1 MVQFKIIR
9 PMRKSFLILAVAAA
23 CLLLNF
29 SGVRPAENN
38 LPWKEFTG
46 DRKVDS
52 ILSTLTVREMIA
64 QLIWVPAWADEKG
77 GNYRQVEELV
87 TKYGIGGVIFFEG
100 SRDLQAD
107 FTKRISQVSKL
118 PLIIAQ
124 DAEWGTGMRLRE
136 VEDFPYQMTLG
147 AVQNDSLIYRMGAAV
162 AWQCRDIGVNLNLA
176 PVADV
181 NNNPLNPVINYR
193 SFGEDPEQVARKV
206 VMYMKGL
213 QDNGVI
219 ACAKHFPGHGDTDTD
234 SHTGLPVI
242 KGDRNRFDEVELV
255 PFRRLIDEG
264 IGAVMTAHISVPGLD
279 QSGIPATFSSRV
291 IRDLLR
297 GEAHFRGLILTDAM
311 NMAGATLTYPSG
323 VADAEALKAGN
334 DIIEYS
340 TDPVRAIEEIA
351 GRVEKGEIALSE
363 ITARCRKLLEA
374 KIWLESRNPVQVNA
388 LTAGNDTT
396 GQQPAVQPAADLSGE
411 QAITPSGIPG
421 PEHPALIRDLY
432 AGAMTLLENSNNLL
446 PIGRTDRSRIATVSV
461 NRLAM
466 TEFQKMT
473 DRYTNADHYF
483 IDPGNEQGAQFVL
496 SKLQDYDI
504 VIAGFCALE
513 QKPAGLYG
521 VTPALNRVFGRIASL
536 DRSVVIWFGNPYG
549 IARLD
554 MTAKPS
560 ALLLAYQDNSYTHQ
574 VAVQVLFGAIG
585 ASGRLPVTVS
595 ETYPAGTGIKT
606 PGNIRL
612 QFGFPENAG
621 LSSVRLI
628 SRIDSIVQQGL
639 DSLAYPGC
647 HVLIARKGIV
657 VLNRCYGFHLYDSTE
672 VVSEHDLWDLASVTK
687 VSAATPSL
695 MLLSDRGVFS
705 PDKTLGEYLPWFRF
719 SDKGDMLLREM
730 LAHQAGLRSW
740 IPFWRNTMENDTT
753 FRKGIFSDYTNR
765 RFALPVSDSL
775 YMNRHYLK
783 DMFREIRDSP
793 VGRKVYVYSDLTFI
807 LAAEIIES
815 LTDTTIDR
823 FAPEN
828 IYRPIGA
835 LNITYKPLE
844 KYPRERIVPTEYD
857 SLFRKQL
864 LRGTVHD
871 EGTAMLG
878 GVSGHAGLFATGND
892 LLKLVE
898 MYRRGGEYGGV
909 RVLSSDVLK
918 EFTRVQYPENDN
930 RRALGFDKPLLGN
943 DTVPPEEAYPCPS
956 ASPSSFG
963 HSGFTGTFIWCDP
976 EEEISYVFLSNRVY
990 PTRNN
995 NRLSDLSVRGRI
1007 LQAVYDSR
1015 TE

>member
-1 MVQFKIIR
+1 
-9 PMRKSFLILAVAAA
+9 MRKSLLILSAAVAVSM
-23 CLLLNF
+23 LTL

-38 LPWKEFTG
+38 LPWKSFAG
-46 DRKVDS
+46 DLKVDS
-52 ILSTLTVREMIA
+52 ILSTMTVREMIA
-64 QLIWVPAWADEKG
+64 QLVWVPAWADEKG

-87 TKYGIGGVIFFEG
+87 MKYGVGGVIFFEG
-100 SRDLQAD
+100 SRDLQVD
-107 FTKRISQVSKL
+107 FTKRISQVSKI

-147 AVQNDSLIYRMGAAV
+147 AVQNDSLIYKMGAAV

-181 NNNPLNPVINYR
+181 NNNPMNPVINYR
-193 SFGEDPEQVARKV
+193 SFGENPEQVAGKV

-242 KGDRNRFDEVELV
+242 RGDRNRFDEVELV

-264 IGAVMTAHISVPGLD
+264 IGAVMMAHISVPGLD
-279 QSGIPATFSSRV
+279 ESGIPATFSGKVVRE
-291 IRDLLR
+291 LLR
-297 GEAHFRGLILTDAM
+297 DEAHFKGLILTDAM
-311 NMAGATLTYPSG
+311 NMAGATMTYPSG
-323 VADAEALKAGN
+323 VADAEAFRAGN

-340 TDPVRAIEEIA
+340 TDPVRAIDEIA
-351 GRVEKGEIALSE
+351 KRVEKGEIAVSE
-363 ITARCRKLLEA
+363 VKERCRKLLEA
-374 KIWLESRNPVQVNA
+374 KMWIESQRTMHGDA
-388 LTAGNDTT
+388 IIACNDS
-396 GQQPAVQPAADLSGE
+396 AVAADAEKTAPGT
-411 QAITPSGIPG
+411 ATATAPAGIPG

-432 AGAMTLLENSNNLL
+432 AGAMTLLENNNNLL
-446 PIGRTDRSRIATVSV
+446 PLGRLDQLRVATVSV

-466 TEFQKMT
+466 TEFQRMT

-483 IDPGNEQGAQFVL
+483 IDPSNQQGAQFVL
-496 SKLQDYDI
+496 SKLRDYDI

-521 VTPALNRVFGRIASL
+521 VTPALNRVFAQIASL
-536 DRSVVIWFGNPYG
+536 DRSAIIWFGNPYG
-549 IARLD
+549 VARLD
-554 MTAKPS
+554 MTFKPS
-560 ALLLAYQDNSYTHQ
+560 ALLVAYQDNNYTHQ

-585 ASGRLPVTVS
+585 ASGRLPVTVD
-595 ETYPAGTGIKT
+595 ETYPLGTGIRT
-606 PGNIRL
+606 AGNIRL
-612 QFGFPENAG
+612 QFGFPENAD
-621 LSSVRLI
+621 LSTVRLI
-628 SRIDSIVQQGL
+628 SRIDSIVQEGL

-647 HVLIARKGIV
+647 HVLIARKGVV
-657 VLNRCYGFHLYDSTE
+657 VLNKCYGFHLYDSTE
-672 VVSEHDLWDLASVTK
+672 AVSEHDLWDLASVTK

-695 MLLSDRGVFS
+695 MLLKDRGVFD
-705 PDKTLGEYLPWFRF
+705 PDRTLGDYLPWFRF

-740 IPFWRNTMENDTT
+740 IPFWRNTMENDST
-753 FRKGIFSDYTNR
+753 FRKGVFSDYTNR
-765 RFALPVSDSL
+765 RFALQVSDSI
-775 YMNRHYLK
+775 YMNRHYLR

-793 VGRKVYVYSDLTFI
+793 VGSKKYVYSDLTFI

-815 LTDTTIDR
+815 LTDSTIDR
-823 FAPEN
+823 FAPAN

-835 LNITYKPLE
+835 LNITYNPLE
-844 KYPRERIVPTEYD
+844 KYPRELIVPTEYD

-943 DTVPPEEAYPCPS
+943 DTIPPDEAYPCPS

-963 HSGFTGTFIWCDP
+963 HSGFTGTFIWVDP

-995 NRLSDLSVRGRI
+995 NRLSDLSIRGRI

-1015 TE
+1015 TD

>member
-1 MVQFKIIR
+1 MKNSSLF
-9 PMRKSFLILAVAAA
+9 
-23 CLLLNF
+23 LLLF
-29 SGVRPAENN
+29 LCAMLIPVTVASGAENN
-38 LPWKEFTG
+38 VPWKSHTG
-46 DRKVDS
+46 DPKVDS
-52 ILSTLTVREMIA
+52 ILKTMTVREMIA
-64 QLIWVPAWADEKG
+64 QLIWVPAWADAKG

-87 TKYGIGGVIFFEG
+87 EKYGIGGVIFFEG
-100 SRDLQAD
+100 SRDLQVD
-107 FTKRISQVSKL
+107 YTSRISKVSRI

-124 DAEWGTGMRLRE
+124 DAEWGTGMRLKE
-136 VEDFPYQMTLG
+136 IEDFPYQMTLG
-147 AVQNDSLIYRMGAAV
+147 ALQNDSLIYRMGAAV

-181 NNNPLNPVINYR
+181 NNNPMNPVINYR
-193 SFGEDPEQVARKV
+193 SFGEDPEKVAGKAL
-206 VMYMKGL
+206 MYMKGM
-213 QDNGVI
+213 QDNGI
-219 ACAKHFPGHGDTDTD
+219 LACAKHFPGHGDTDTD

-242 KGDRNRFDEVELV
+242 RGDRSRFDRVELV
-255 PFRRLIDEG
+255 PFMRLADEG

-279 QSGIPATFSSRV
+279 ASGLPATFSKKV
-291 IRDLLR
+291 VTGLLR
-297 GEAHFRGLILTDAM
+297 QDIRFRGLILTDAM
-311 NMAGATLTYPSG
+311 NMSGATMTFPSG
-323 VADAEALKAGN
+323 VADAEALIAGN

-340 TDPVRAIEEIA
+340 TDPVRAIDEIA
-351 GRVEKGEIALSE
+351 ARVERGEIPISE
-363 ITARCRKLLEA
+363 ITDRCRKLLEA
-374 KIWLESRNPVQVNA
+374 KMWLESQKTLP
-388 LTAGNDTT
+388 GDTVPSVR
-396 GQQPAVQPAADLSGE
+396 G
-411 QAITPSGIPG
+411 ITS
-421 PEHPALIRDLY
+421 EAHPALVRDLY
-432 AGAMTLLENSNNLL
+432 AGAMTLLENNDNLIPL
-446 PIGRTDRSRIATVSV
+446 GRIDRMRIATVSV

-466 TEFQKMT
+466 TEFQRMT

-483 IDPGNEQGAQFVL
+483 IDPANGEGARFIL
-496 SKLQDYDI
+496 SKLKDYDV

-521 VTPALNRVFGRIASL
+521 VTPGLNDLFRQIASL
-536 DRSVVIWFGNPYG
+536 DRAAVIWFGNPYG

-554 MTAKPS
+554 MTKKPS
-560 ALLLAYQDNSYTHQ
+560 AMLVAYQDNSYTQQ

-585 ASGRLPVTVS
+585 ASGKLPVTINES
-595 ETYPAGTGIKT
+595 YPAGTGIKT
-606 PGNIRL
+606 PGNLRL

-621 LSSVRLI
+621 LSSAKLV
-628 SRIDSIVQQGL
+628 SKVDSIVRQGL
-639 DSLAYPGC
+639 DTLAFPGC
-647 HVLIARKGIV
+647 QVLIARRGVV
-657 VLNRCYGFHLYDSTE
+657 VLDKCYGFHLYDSTE
-672 VVSEHDLWDLASVTK
+672 AVTEYDLWDLASVTK

-695 MLLSDRGVFS
+695 MLLEDRGVF
-705 PDKTLGEYLPWFRF
+705 DTDRTLGYYLPWFRF
-719 SDKGDMLLREM
+719 SDKGDMVLREM
-730 LAHQAGLRSW
+730 LAHQAGLKAW
-740 IPFWRNTMENDTT
+740 IPFWKSTLENDST
-753 FRKGIFSDYTNR
+753 FRHGIFSDYSNR
-765 RFALPVSDSL
+765 KFALPVTDSM

-793 VGRKVYVYSDLTFI
+793 VGEKKFVYSDLTFI

-815 LTDTTIDR
+815 LTDSTIDK
-823 FAPEN
+823 FAPVN

-835 LNITYKPLE
+835 FNITYKPLE
-844 KYPRERIVPTEYD
+844 KYPVGRIVPTEYD

-909 RVLSSDVLK
+909 RVLSSEVLRK
-918 EFTRVQYPENDN
+918 YTTVQFPENDN

-943 DTVPPEEAYPCPS
+943 DTIPPEEAYPCTS

-995 NRLSDLSVRGRI
+995 SRLSDLSIRGRI

-1015 TE
+1015 TQ